1 MEYEQTEYINKETEI
16 IKWNQ
21 IENPELKNTIPE
33 MKNWLEGLTSI
44 SEQAEE
50 SRNKSQLKLYRLKD
64 RRKNEEKW
72 TELETLRHHR
82 VYQHCGSS
90 RNRMG
95 AESMFEET
103 TSKNIPNFMKEMNL
117 HIQETQRIPSR
128 INLKRS
134 KLRHIVTKKKSN
146 YFTHLL
152 KILQWP
158 IISLRVKFNILW
170 CLS

>member
-1 MEYEQTEYINKETEI
+1 
-16 IKWNQ
+16 
-21 IENPELKNTIPE
+21 
-33 MKNWLEGLTSI
+33 
-44 SEQAEE
+44 
-50 SRNKSQLKLYRLKD
+50 
-64 RRKNEEKW
+64 
-72 TELETLRHHR
+72 
-82 VYQHCGSS
+82 
-90 RNRMG
+90 MG

-117 HIQETQRIPSR
+117 HIQETQRIPST

-158 IISLRVKFNILW
+158 IISLRVKFNIL
-170 CLS
+170 